1 MEAFA
6 RQREEDIDPLGYSQ
20 VDPSSFVVLEKTV
33 QGSLED
39 KSIAAGSI
47 IDWSNDRGIYGLS
60 PVPKLKIIS
69 IEHEHRFK
77 QHISKPFNDALYS
90 AFHIGS
96 WMKNL
101 AFNQNRGFFHV
112 RPKDRED
119 IETFLFSTG
128 YGMVAW
134 SFCRTT
140 SLTRGIFL
148 GWGTRWQ
155 DLGYR
160 LFPYNDSVSHPL
172 LLGLVCAQWVIFE
185 ADRSIYRQLNVLDG
199 VEAAT
204 GYHSTQYVVMTRH
217 GSHDQQPEDLS
228 ELSKRLADVSITIA
242 QATGY
247 IKIAKRVIQSL
258 VDDPW
263 KLRQVQ
269 APVWDDVAQ
278 VVRCVLAE
286 VTEEETWD
294 DAKQI
299 RMANQMTVVSYGAR
313 LRFTIRHKL
322 MLPRR
327 SSTSSPEK
335 TRPPALSSPR
345 RPSET
350 VPR

>member
-6 RQREEDIDPLGYSQ
+6 QQREEAIHPSCYSQ
-20 VDPSSFVVLEKTV
+20 DDPASFVVFEKAL

-39 KSIAAGSI
+39 KSIAVGNI
-47 IDWSNDRGIYGLS
+47 IDWANDRGIYGLS

-69 IEHEHRFK
+69 IEHEHRYK
-77 QHISKPFNDALYS
+77 QRISKPLNGAIYS

-96 WMKNL
+96 WMKKL
-101 AFNQNRGFFHV
+101 AFHHNRGFFHV

-119 IETFLFSTG
+119 IETFFFSTG

-134 SFCRTT
+134 SYCRTT

-148 GWGTRWQ
+148 GWRTRWK

-160 LFPYNDSVSHPL
+160 LFPYNGSASHPL

-185 ADRSIYRQLNVLDG
+185 AGRSIHIQLNVLDG

-204 GYHSTQYVVMTRH
+204 GYHSTEYAMITRH
-217 GSHDQQPEDLS
+217 SSHDQQPEDLS
-228 ELSKRLADVSITIA
+228 ELSKRLAGVSSTIA
-242 QATGY
+242 QELAY
-247 IKIAKRVIQSL
+247 IKIAKRLIQSL

-263 KLRQVQ
+263 KLRQVE

-278 VVRCVLAE
+278 VARCVLAE

-294 DAKQI
+294 DAKRI
-299 RMANQMTVVSYGAR
+299 RMANQMTIVSYDGQGMFYDHA
-313 LRFTIRHKL
+313 
-322 MLPRR
+322 
-327 SSTSSPEK
+327 
-335 TRPPALSSPR
+335 
-345 RPSET
+345 
-350 VPR
+350 